1 MAQLLTLRPPI
12 TAVRSAPSTR
22 TDSAVLSCCP
32 KTLNPKWAFLQ
43 QKLKCNG
50 RFSCLF
56 SNNRK
61 QEEARKALES
71 ALGGKKDEFEKWNK
85 EIKKREE
92 VGGGGEAGGG
102 GWFGWG
108 GRFGW
113 SNDDHFWQEAQQ
125 ASLAILGIIIM
136 YLIIAKGEVL
146 LAVIFNPLLFALRG
160 TRNGFNF
167 IISRI
172 LQKVSPATH
181 TGLDNMPKEEVYSP
195 VSAKESVVRKWGG
208 E

>member
-1 MAQLLTLRPPI
+1 MDLVAWK
-12 TAVRSAPSTR
+12 
-22 TDSAVLSCCP
+22 CG
-32 KTLNPKWAFLQ
+32 LQ
-43 QKLKCNG
+43 
-50 RFSCLF
+50 
-56 SNNRK
+56 
-61 QEEARKALES
+61 
-71 ALGGKKDEFEKWNK
+71 GGD
-85 EIKKREE
+85 EE
-92 VGGGGEAGGG
+92 VEDDEG

-181 TGLDNMPKEEVYSP
+181 TGLDNMPKKEVYTP

>member
-61 QEEARKALES
+61 QVPVFSSFFSIPTFILFCWFLHLGTFWALIFRCFWVEISGFVLVCWGLRKFL
-71 ALGGKKDEFEKWNK
+71 
-85 EIKKREE
+85 
-92 VGGGGEAGGG
+92 
-102 GWFGWG
+102 
-108 GRFGW
+108 
-113 SNDDHFWQEAQQ
+113 
-125 ASLAILGIIIM
+125 
-136 YLIIAKGEVL
+136 
-146 LAVIFNPLLFALRG
+146 
-160 TRNGFNF
+160 
-167 IISRI
+167 
-172 LQKVSPATH
+172 
-181 TGLDNMPKEEVYSP
+181 
-195 VSAKESVVRKWGG
+195 
-208 E
+208 

>member
-1 MAQLLTLRPPI
+1 MNLKNGTKKLRRERRWGE
-12 TAVRSAPSTR
+12 AVRL
-22 TDSAVLSCCP
+22 V
-32 KTLNPKWAFLQ
+32 
-43 QKLKCNG
+43 
-50 RFSCLF
+50 
-56 SNNRK
+56 
-61 QEEARKALES
+61 
-71 ALGGKKDEFEKWNK
+71 
-85 EIKKREE
+85 EE
-92 VGGGGEAGGG
+92 VG
-102 GWFGWG
+102 WMG

-146 LAVIFNPLLFALRG
+146 LLSSSIHCCLLCGG

-181 TGLDNMPKEEVYSP
+181 TGLDNMPKKEVYTP
-195 VSAKESVVRKWGG
+195 VSAKRV
-208 E
+208 